1 MAPKEDLKAASMEG
15 GWRAVQVVAA
25 RVAAWEVGTV
35 EAVVERAARRVAG
48 WVAGMEVTMV
58 VTMAMAVDSGVGSEA
73 ATVAATRVAT
83 DKTCLSMPGAHQP
96 RRLWQAHDKQFHQ
109 P

>member
-1 MAPKEDLKAASMEG
+1 MEG
-15 GWRAVQVVAA
+15 GGGAVQVVAA
-25 RVAAWEVGTV
+25 VAAWEVGTV

-73 ATVAATRVAT
+73 ATVAATRVA

>member
-35 EAVVERAARRVAG
+35 EAVVERAARRVSG

-58 VTMAMAVDSGVGSEA
+58 VTMAMVITNRAVYIVHC
-73 ATVAATRVAT
+73 VWNMIHH
-83 DKTCLSMPGAHQP
+83 L
-96 RRLWQAHDKQFHQ
+96 
-109 P
+109 